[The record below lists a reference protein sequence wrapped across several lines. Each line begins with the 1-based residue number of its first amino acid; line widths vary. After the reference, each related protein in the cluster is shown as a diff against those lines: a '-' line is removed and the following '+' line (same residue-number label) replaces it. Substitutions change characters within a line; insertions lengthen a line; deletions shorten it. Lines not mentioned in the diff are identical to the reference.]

1 MMVNGTMRVAVCCK
15 EGLLCEAIASLL
27 SQRGGFTVVG
37 TSPDIRSC
45 IAMAKDG
52 GADVIVIHAEAI
64 DRSDLNFLQGARTY
78 GDFKTVL
85 IANEVRPKALGEFEF
100 DREFSLNG
108 DSEELFTALREYR
121 EEGRV
126 RGRYVRE
133 GRRRYGSFNLTKRE
147 YDVATLVA
155 RGLSNRSIAH
165 AAGLQEQ
172 SVKNLVSVIMRK
184 LNCENRVQVAL
195 KLTGQKPEHA
205 EAASE

>member
-1 MMVNGTMRVAVCCK
+1 MVTGSMRVAVCCK

-37 TSPDIRSC
+37 SSPDVRSC
-45 IAMAKDG
+45 IALAKDG
-52 GADVIVIHAEAI
+52 GADVIVIHADAI
-64 DRSDLNFLQGARTY
+64 DRADLSFLSGARTY

-85 IANEVRPKALGEFEF
+85 IANDVRPKTLGDFEF
-100 DREFSLNG
+100 DREFSLSAG
-108 DSEELFTALREYR
+108 SEELFAALRDYR
-121 EEGRV
+121 EEGRA

-147 YDVATLVA
+147 YDVAMLVA
-155 RGLSNRSIAH
+155 RGLSNRSIAQ

-195 KLTGQKPEHA
+195 KLTGHKPEHA
-205 EAASE
+205 EVGEE

>member
-37 TSPDIRSC
+37 SSSDVRSC

-52 GADVIVIHAEAI
+52 GADVIVIHADAI
-64 DRSDLNFLQGARTY
+64 DRSDLNFLSGARTY

-85 IANEVRPKALGEFEF
+85 IAGEGGRPKTLGDFEF

-108 DSEELFTALREYR
+108 DSEELFAALREYR

-195 KLTGQKPEHA
+195 KLTGHKPEMA
-205 EAASE
+205 EAE

>member
-1 MMVNGTMRVAVCCK
+1 MRVAVCCK

-27 SQRGGFTVVG
+27 GHRGGFTVVG
-37 TSPDIRSC
+37 VSSDIRSC
-45 IAMAKDG
+45 IALAKDG
-52 GADVIVIHAEAI
+52 GADVIVIHSDSI
-64 DRSDLNFLQGARTY
+64 DRADLSFLSGARTY

-85 IANEVRPKALGEFEF
+85 IANDARPKGLGDFEF

-108 DSEELFTALREYR
+108 DPEELFTALREYR

-133 GRRRYGSFNLTKRE
+133 GRRRYGLFNLTKRE
-147 YDVATLVA
+147 YDVAMLVA
-155 RGLSNRSIAH
+155 RGLSNRSIAQN
-165 AAGLQEQ
+165 AGLQEQ

-195 KLTGQKPEHA
+195 KLTGHKPDLA
-205 EAASE
+205 EMAEE

>member
-1 MMVNGTMRVAVCCK
+1 MRVAVCCK

-37 TSPDIRSC
+37 TSADIRSC

-52 GADVIVIHAEAI
+52 GADVIVIHADAI
-64 DRSDLNFLQGARTY
+64 DRSDLNFLSGARTY

-85 IANEVRPKALGEFEF
+85 IANEARPKALGEFEF

-108 DSEELFTALREYR
+108 DSEELFSALREYR
-121 EEGRV
+121 EEGRI

-155 RGLSNRSIAH
+155 RGLSNRSIAQ

-195 KLTGQKPEHA
+195 KLTGVKPDN
-205 EAASE
+205 SESGE

>member
-1 MMVNGTMRVAVCCK
+1 MRVAVCCK
-15 EGLLCEAIASLL
+15 EGLLGEAIASLL

-37 TSPDIRSC
+37 SSPDIRSC

-52 GADVIVIHAEAI
+52 GADVIVIHADAI
-64 DRSDLNFLQGARTY
+64 DRADLSFLSGARTY

-85 IANEVRPKALGEFEF
+85 IANDARPKALGDFEF
-100 DREFSLNG
+100 DREFALSG

-121 EEGRV
+121 EDGRI

-155 RGLSNRSIAH
+155 RGLSNRSIAQ

-195 KLTGQKPEHA
+195 KLTGNKPDNV
-205 EAASE
+205 EAGQD

>member
-1 MMVNGTMRVAVCCK
+1 MRVAVCCK

-37 TSPDIRSC
+37 VSSDIRSC
-45 IAMAKDG
+45 IALAKDG
-52 GADVIVIHAEAI
+52 GADVIVIHADAI
-64 DRSDLNFLQGARTY
+64 DRTDLSFLMGARTY

-85 IANEVRPKALGEFEF
+85 IANDVRPKGLGDFEF
-100 DREFSLNG
+100 DREFSLSG
-108 DSEELFTALREYR
+108 DAEELFVALREYR

-126 RGRYVRE
+126 
-133 GRRRYGSFNLTKRE
+133 RYGSFNLTKRE
-147 YDVATLVA
+147 YDVAMLVV

-195 KLTGQKPEHA
+195 KLTGHKPDHA
-205 EAASE
+205 EAVEE